1 MADERSNGTSAAAP
15 EADALYLVDG
25 SGFIFRAYHALPP
38 LTTKSGLSTGAVY
51 GFTQMLI
58 KLETEHRPSH
68 LAVVFDAGSHSFRNA
83 LFTEYKANRTEP
95 PDDLKPQFALVRKV
109 VETFNIPVLE
119 AVGFEADDLIATLT
133 RLAKERGQRV
143 VVVSSDKD
151 LMQLVEDGKVVLH
164 DTMKNVPHGFTYG
177 PKEVQEKFGVP
188 PERLAD
194 VLALM
199 GDSVDNIPGVPGV
212 GPKTAAA
219 LIQAFGPVENLLAH
233 VDEIAA
239 LPGLRGA
246 KSVAEKIKTH
256 VEAVRLSR
264 QLVSLDDHVTVPL
277 ELDELRRKEPA
288 MEKVETLLRE
298 LEFFRLL
305 ERLKPIAHRPPT
317 LDVDAQGNATRPL
330 GATRPATAGEAA
342 ATSSPPAVSSS
353 IDPPLKIE
361 IGKSP
366 PRIVTDE
373 AELAA
378 IASELLRA
386 SELGLA
392 LESSS
397 SPPSSQLGAALIGLA
412 LASPGRPTIYVPTGH
427 RYLGAPPQL
436 DARRAL
442 DILGLVLAAGQPRKH
457 VHGLKDA
464 IILLAR
470 HGARMG
476 GVASDPQIASYLI
489 DPNEEH
495 DVSALCGRRLGA
507 TVEARAGLLGSGKK
521 ALAYDM
527 LEIERAAQY
536 AACQAEGTLAV
547 GALLRA
553 ELEARGMLRLLDD
566 IELPLARVLAVMEQS
581 GVRLDTG
588 FLKTLA
594 VEVDGKL
601 QAIEKEVTALAG
613 AEINLGSPKQ
623 LQELLFDKLGLP
635 GIKRTKTG
643 WSTDADVLEE
653 LAPLHPVAAKILE
666 HRVLSKLKGTYI
678 DALPAVVDARDGRLH
693 TSYRQTVAATGRL
706 SSTEPNLQNVPIR
719 TELGKE
725 IRRAF
730 IAADGCLLIAAD
742 YSQVELRVL
751 AHLSKDPV
759 LVDAFIKDEDIHRRT
774 VVEMFGADKADDP
787 KLRSVAKMINY
798 GIVYGLSDFGLAQRL
813 GIERADAKRYI
824 DGYLATYAVLDKYM
838 RQIIEDA
845 YRDGGT
851 RTLLGR
857 FRPIPELQARNRM
870 LRSSGERMARNT
882 PIQGTAADLLK
893 LAMIQVQRMLDA
905 EARDVKMLLTVH
917 DELVLE
923 APADKADA
931 IAKRLVDKMEG
942 VYKLDVPLKVD
953 LGIGRTWADAK

>member
-1 MADERSNGTSAAAP
+1 MADS
-15 EADALYLVDG
+15 DALYLVDG

-58 KLETEHRPSH
+58 KLETDHRPSH
-68 LAVVFDAGSHSFRNA
+68 LAVVFDAAGSHSFRNE
-83 LFTEYKANRTEP
+83 LFKEYKANRTEP
-95 PDDLKPQFALVRKV
+95 PDDLKPQFGLVRKV

-119 AVGFEADDLIATLT
+119 AQGFEADDLIATLV
-133 RLAKERGQRV
+133 REARERGQRV

-151 LMQLVEDGKVVLH
+151 LMQLVVDGKVVLH

-177 PKEVQEKFGVP
+177 EKEVEEKFGVP
-188 PERLAD
+188 PSKLGD

-199 GDSVDNIPGVPGV
+199 GDSVDNVPGVPGV

-219 LIQAFGPVENLLAH
+219 LIQAYGSVEGMIAH
-233 VDEIAA
+233 VDEIAN

-264 QLVSLDDHVTVPL
+264 QLVSLDDHVAVPV
-277 ELDELRRKEPA
+277 ELDALRRKEPDMA
-288 MEKVETLLRE
+288 RVETLLRE

-305 ERLKPIAHRPPT
+305 ERLKPIAHKPPT
-317 LDVDAQGNATRPL
+317 LNVDAQGNATAPVS
-330 GATRPATAGEAA
+330 GEAA
-342 ATSSPPAVSSS
+342 TAPPAAT
-353 IDPPLKIE
+353 PPTVEPPIKIE
-361 IGKSP
+361 IGRSP
-366 PRIVTDE
+366 PRIITDE
-373 AELAA
+373 AELRAL
-378 IASELLRA
+378 ASELLRT
-386 SELGLA
+386 SELGVA
-392 LESSS
+392 LESTA
-397 SPPSSQLGAALIGLA
+397 SPPSSQLGAALLGLA
-412 LASPGRPTIYVPTGH
+412 LASPGRPTVYVPLGH

-436 DARRAL
+436 DAHKAL
-442 DILGLVLAAGQPRKH
+442 DALALVLGAGQPRKH
-457 VHGLKDA
+457 VFGLKDT
-464 IILLAR
+464 IVLLTR
-470 HGARMG
+470 YGARMG
-476 GVASDPQIASYLI
+476 GVASDPQIASYLL

-495 DVSALCGRRLGA
+495 DVSSLCGRRLSA
-507 TVEARAGLLGSGKK
+507 TVESRAALLGSGKK

-527 LEIERAAQY
+527 LEIDRAARY

-553 ELEARGMLRLLDD
+553 ELEQRQMVRLLDE
-566 IELPLARVLAVMEQS
+566 IELPLARVLAVMEMH
-581 GVRLDTG
+581 GVKLDTEW
-588 FLKTLA
+588 LRTLGRD
-594 VEVDGKL
+594 VDSKL
-601 QAIEKEVTALAG
+601 AAIEKEVQALAG
-613 AEINLGSPKQ
+613 NEINLGSPKQ

-635 GIKRTKTG
+635 GIRRTKTG

-666 HRVLSKLKGTYI
+666 HRVLAKLKGTYI
-678 DALPAVVDARDGRLH
+678 DALPAAVDPKDGRLH

-719 TELGKE
+719 TELGRE

-730 IAADGCLLIAAD
+730 VAADGCVLIAAD
-742 YSQVELRVL
+742 YSQIELRVL

-759 LVDAFIKDEDIHRRT
+759 LIDAFQKDQDIHRRT
-774 VVEMFGADKADDP
+774 VIEMFGEAQADDP
-787 KLRSVAKMINY
+787 RLRSVAKMINY

-813 GIERADAKRYI
+813 GIERADAKKYI
-824 DGYLATYAVLDKYM
+824 DGYLKTYAQLDKYM
-838 RQIIEDA
+838 HQIIEDA
-845 YRDGGT
+845 YREGGT
-851 RTLLGR
+851 RTLMGR

-870 LRSSGERMARNT
+870 VRAAGERMARNT

-893 LAMIQVQRMLDA
+893 LAMIQVQRVIDT

-923 APADKADA
+923 APADRADA
-931 IAKRLVDKMEG
+931 VGKRLVDKMEG
-942 VYKLDVPLKVD
+942 VWKLDVPLKVD